1 MTMSAI
7 SAADVKKLRDVT
19 GAGMMDCKKALEE
32 SNGDMDGAIDYLR
45 KKGAKVAELRAGRDA
60 NEGAVIIKLSSDNKF
75 GVMLQLGC
83 ETDFVSKND
92 VFVGFANS
100 ITEVALNHKI
110 KTTEELLAAD
120 LGGVSVQD
128 RIAEKVGSIGENIS
142 IQSYQFIEG
151 EQVSFYNHNNRAGA
165 MVAMSKSS
173 EEIATLAKDLAMQIT
188 AMKPVAVDE
197 TSVSEETR
205 EREKSIAR
213 EKAKEDG
220 KPENMLDKIA
230 EGALNKFFKEF
241 TLLKQEYIKDTKK
254 TIEQV
259 IKETDKD
266 VIVLGFK
273 KAELGSK

>member
-1 MTMSAI
+1 MSAI

-32 SNGDMDGAIDYLR
+32 ANGDMDGAIDYLR

-60 NEGAVIIKLSSDNKF
+60 NEGAIIIMTSDDNKF
-75 GVMLQLGC
+75 GVMVQMGC

-92 VFVGFANS
+92 TFVNFTKS
-100 ITEVALNHKI
+100 VTEVALNNKI
-110 KTTEELLAAD
+110 RTLEDLLNAN
-120 LGGVSVQD
+120 LEGVPVRD

-151 EQVSFYNHNNRAGA
+151 EVVSFYNHNNRAGA
-165 MVAMSKSS
+165 MVAMSKAGDT
-173 EEIATLAKDLAMQIT
+173 IAALAKDLAMQIT

-197 TSVSEETR
+197 SSVTEEQK
-205 EREKSIAR
+205 EREKAVAR
-213 EKAKEDG
+213 EKAIEEG
-220 KPENMLDKIA
+220 KPENILDKIA
-230 EGALNKFFKEF
+230 EGALNKFFKEY

-259 IKETDKD
+259 IKETDKE
-266 VIVLGFK
+266 VSVLGFR

>member
-1 MTMSAI
+1 MSAI

-60 NEGAVIIKLSSDNKF
+60 NEGAIIIKTTPDNKF
-75 GVMLQLGC
+75 GIMLQLGC

-92 VFVGFANS
+92 TFVGFANS
-100 ITEVALNHKI
+100 IAELALTNKI
-110 KTTEELLAAD
+110 KSTEDLLAASLD
-120 LGGVSVQD
+120 GVSVQD

-165 MVAMSKSS
+165 MVAMSKAG
-173 EEIATLAKDLAMQIT
+173 ENIAVLAKDLAMQIT

-197 TSVSEETR
+197 SSVTEEQK
-205 EREKSIAR
+205 EREKAIAR
-213 EKAKEDG
+213 DKAKEDG

-230 EGALNKFFKEF
+230 EGALNKFYKEF

-259 IKETDKD
+259 IKETDKE
-266 VIVLGFK
+266 VSVLGFK
-273 KAELGSK
+273 KAELGTK